1 MRGPVV
7 KARRGLNDIQKIS
20 KKVAK
25 IEGAAFT
32 DDEYDICSR
41 VFVSRAREPMAGRRR
56 CSMLE
61 TESEDNSRKEQPRKL
76 NRQLEQIP
84 GAKDA

>member
-1 MRGPVV
+1 MA
-7 KARRGLNDIQKIS
+7 KARLALNDIQKIS
-20 KKVAK
+20 KKIAK

-41 VFVSRAREPMAGRRR
+41 VFVSRARESMAGRRR

-61 TESEDNSRKEQPRKL
+61 TESGDNNRKEQPRKL
-76 NRQLEQIP
+76 SGQVEQIP